1 MNIIVMIWGGMM
13 SSPLSQLQCKRSLV
27 ANDGD
32 ANDGVFLQMIEMFL
46 TPLYVCMYECM
57 YVCMYVCMHAC
68 MYVYRRLGGVSRP

>member
-1 MNIIVMIWGGMM
+1 M

-46 TPLYVCMYECM
+46 TPLYVCMYVCL
-57 YVCMYVCMHAC
+57 YVCMYICTYIYFLQMMVMFLTPFA
-68 MYVYRRLGGVSRP
+68 RD

>member
-1 MNIIVMIWGGMM
+1 M

-46 TPLYVCMYECM
+46 TPLYVCMY
-57 YVCMYVCMHAC
+57 VCMYVCTYM
-68 MYVYRRLGGVSRP
+68 